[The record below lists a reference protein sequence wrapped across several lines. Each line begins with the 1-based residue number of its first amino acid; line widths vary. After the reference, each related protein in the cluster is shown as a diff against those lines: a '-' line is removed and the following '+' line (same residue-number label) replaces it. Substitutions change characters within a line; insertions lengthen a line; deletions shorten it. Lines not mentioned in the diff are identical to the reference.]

1 MTPLRLGFVG
11 LGQIG
16 LPMARRL
23 LGWSGG
29 LTVHDVDPAPVDEL
43 VAAGAH
49 RATDVADLAARSDV
63 LCVMVRDD
71 EQVRA
76 VVDAALPAASPG
88 LVVSV
93 HSTVAPETPRRLA
106 EAAAAYGVSVVD
118 APVSGGAQGA
128 TDGRLAVM
136 VGGAV
141 DDVERCREPFAR
153 LGDLVVHAGPV
164 GAGTRM
170 KLARNLV
177 HFVAFTATTEAQRL
191 AAASGLDLRALGE
204 VVRHTDAVTGGP
216 GAIMHRDTVAPIQ
229 PDDFWYAVM
238 DHVRALGEKDL
249 DAAIGLAASLGV
261 DVPLARLARAHL
273 GPGLGITSREGD
285 LL

>member
-1 MTPLRLGFVG
+1 
-11 LGQIG
+11 
-16 LPMARRL
+16 MARRL
-23 LGWSGG
+23 LAWPGG
-29 LTVHDVDPAPVDEL
+29 LTVHDVEPAPVDEL
-43 VAAGAH
+43 VAAGAQ
-49 RATDVADLAARSDV
+49 RATDVADLASRSDV

-71 EQVRA
+71 EQVWA
-76 VVDAALPAASPG
+76 VVEEALPAASPG
-88 LVVSV
+88 LVIAV

-128 TDGRLAVM
+128 SEGRLAVM
-136 VGGAV
+136 VGGA
-141 DDVERCREPFAR
+141 DEDVARCREPFGL
-153 LGDLVVHAGPV
+153 LGDLVLHAGPV
-164 GAGTRM
+164 GAGTRL

-191 AAASGLDLRALGE
+191 ASASGLDLRALGE

-216 GAIMHRDTVAPIQ
+216 GAIMHRDTVAPIE

-249 DAAIGLAASLGV
+249 DAAIGLAASLDV
-261 DVPLARLARAHL
+261 DVPLARLAREHL
-273 GPGLGITSREGD
+273 GPGLGITDHRGGD
-285 LL
+285 LP